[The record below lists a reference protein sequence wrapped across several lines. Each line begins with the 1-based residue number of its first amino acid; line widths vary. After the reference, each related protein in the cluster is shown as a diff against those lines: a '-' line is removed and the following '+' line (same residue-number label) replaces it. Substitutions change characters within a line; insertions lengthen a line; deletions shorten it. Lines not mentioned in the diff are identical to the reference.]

1 LKTVA
6 VQGETA
12 PSGCDAAEN
21 VSELLLLAP
30 ERIHLSMTFTV
41 EDAFSE
47 AVERLTT
54 QAAAVLA
61 TAMVLFG
68 LLQTAAGQDIYEGVV
83 ERILDALA
91 DAEFRSELGPE
102 ELDALETVE
111 TELEASISELPLA
124 LGLDPGLAVVVWLVA
139 WVLGLVV
146 TVIALDAFG
155 NGRDTLSG
163 IDTGNVGWHV
173 LNLFLGTVVFGILFL
188 VGLVL
193 FVLPGLILFV
203 FLLFFPAA
211 IVLDDES
218 FFGAFSSSATVVKE
232 NVLATLGVIL
242 VSIAVFIALGIAGTV
257 VSGLLPAVPA
267 TVATELFSAVATLFG
282 LALIARAYATATR

>member
-1 LKTVA
+1 
-6 VQGETA
+6 
-12 PSGCDAAEN
+12 
-21 VSELLLLAP
+21 
-30 ERIHLSMTFTV
+30 MTFAIDEV
-41 EDAFSE
+41 FSE

-61 TAMVLFG
+61 TATVLFS
-68 LLQTAAGQDIYEGVV
+68 LLRTAAGQDIYRGIA

-102 ELDALETVE
+102 ELDAVETVE
-111 TELEASISELPLA
+111 TELEASISDLPLA
-124 LGLDPGLAVVVWLVA
+124 LGVDPGLAAVVWLVA

-155 NGRDTLSG
+155 NSRDTISG
-163 IDTGNVGWHV
+163 IDIGNLGWHV
-173 LNLFLGTVVFGILFL
+173 LNMILGTVVFGILFV

-211 IVLDDES
+211 IVLDDDS
-218 FFGAFSSSATVVKE
+218 FFEAFSSSAAVVRE
-232 NVLATLGVIL
+232 NFLATLGVIL
-242 VSIAVFIALGIAGTV
+242 VSIIAFIAFGIAGTV
-257 VSGLLPAVPA
+257 VSVVLPAIPG
-267 TVATELFSAVATLFG
+267 TVASELFSAAATLFM
-282 LALIARAYATATR
+282 LALIARGYVTATR

>member
-1 LKTVA
+1 
-6 VQGETA
+6 
-12 PSGCDAAEN
+12 
-21 VSELLLLAP
+21 
-30 ERIHLSMTFTV
+30 MTFTV
-41 EDAFSE
+41 DGVFSE

-61 TAMVLFG
+61 AAMVLVG

-102 ELDALETVE
+102 ELDTLETVE
-111 TELEASISELPLA
+111 TELESSVSDLPLA
-124 LGLDPGLAVVVWLVA
+124 LGLEPGLAAVVWLVA

-146 TVIALDAFG
+146 TVVALDAFG
-155 NGRDTLSG
+155 NSRDSISD

-173 LNLFLGTVVFGILFL
+173 LNLFLGTVVFGILFV

-211 IVLDDES
+211 IVLDDDS

-232 NVLATLGVIL
+232 NILATLGVAL
-242 VSIAVFIALGIAGTV
+242 VSIVAFIVFGFAGTV
-257 VSGLLPAVPA
+257 VSGALPAVPA
-267 TVATELFSAVATLFG
+267 AVASELFSAAATLFG